1 MLKALS
7 VQVGT
12 SSLRAQRS
20 NLEENLWIASPLTL
34 LVKTCWNIIC
44 TGLNKNR
51 SKHTCTRFLWL
62 GCFLLLGCFLGGC
75 GIKGPLYLPQEKT
88 ATAESAPVETAPIS
102 ASQDTTK

>member
-7 VQVGT
+7 VQAGT

-20 NLEENLWIASPLTL
+20 HPEANRWIASSLTL
-34 LVKTCWNIIC
+34 LATTCWNVIC

-51 SKHTCTRFLWL
+51 SKHTRQRFLWL
-62 GCFLLLGCFLGGC
+62 GCFLFLGFFLGGC

-88 ATAESAPVETAPIS
+88 ATAESAPVENAPVS
-102 ASQDTTK
+102 TLQDTTK